1 MMIFMLTNDANCII
15 LKPMRMTVDLDE
27 KTLDELLKVTG
38 HKKNSPAVA
47 FAVRDFIN
55 RKKAKDFGRMLRE
68 GTFDYPATN
77 EEIELRDR

>member
-1 MMIFMLTNDANCII
+1 MMILLLTNDVNSII
-15 LKPMRMTVDLDE
+15 LVRMRMTVELDE

-47 FAVRDFIN
+47 FAVRDFLN

-68 GTFDYPATN
+68 GKFDYPATN
-77 EEIELRDR
+77 EETEARDI